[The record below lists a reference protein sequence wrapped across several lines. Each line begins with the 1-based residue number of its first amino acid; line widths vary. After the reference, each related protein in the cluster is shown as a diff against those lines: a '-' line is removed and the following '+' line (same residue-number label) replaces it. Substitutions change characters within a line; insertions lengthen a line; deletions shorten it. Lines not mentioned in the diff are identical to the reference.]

1 MGSARGSLCEGGTP
15 ALAEESSVKRR
26 LPAGI
31 VDTGFASL
39 ATFVVGL
46 TAVVRFDD
54 VDRGA
59 YALFF
64 SAFVM
69 GSLIASEWIFTPA
82 EVEAVSFSES
92 KRLSLLPRSLEL
104 GIAPCL
110 VGSVASLGA
119 LALTLSYTSVAV
131 AVGLAVTSASL
142 IVVSTMQSHVRKM
155 LHIATRSEVAAGMSV
170 VQFIVVLG
178 SMWIGT
184 TAGVP
189 LAWLP
194 FGALVLANAISMVVG
209 LWVVRRQ
216 LREAAPERLQFREL
230 SKRGFWFVLNGAA
243 PAVAGFLAAVA
254 IAWLASPED
263 LGYAESARIVAQP
276 VLVFAGGLTAV
287 LAPRAMRAGLDRD
300 GMQSRSTSRL
310 YNALLLGGAG
320 AYLLVVGWDW
330 ALNPVVQIVPSA
342 YVLTGLVALTAV
354 ANTVAATTFLQG
366 DELAGSGRE
375 RSLAAI
381 AGVSSLFLLGGGLT
395 AGFTG
400 AYARSIGLIAGSSTR
415 FAIQRVALR
424 RVYRDPAPA
433 EATSSPS
440 SQRMNR

>member
-1 MGSARGSLCEGGTP
+1 M
-15 ALAEESSVKRR
+15 
-26 LPAGI
+26 
-31 VDTGFASL
+31 
-39 ATFVVGL
+39 
-46 TAVVRFDD
+46 
-54 VDRGA
+54 
-59 YALFF
+59 
-64 SAFVM
+64 
-69 GSLIASEWIFTPA
+69 
-82 EVEAVSFSES
+82 
-92 KRLSLLPRSLEL
+92 
-104 GIAPCL
+104 
-110 VGSVASLGA
+110 
-119 LALTLSYTSVAV
+119 
-131 AVGLAVTSASL
+131 
-142 IVVSTMQSHVRKM
+142 
-155 LHIATRSEVAAGMSV
+155 
-170 VQFIVVLG
+170 LG

-216 LREAAPERLQFREL
+216 LREAVPERLQFREL

-310 YNALLLGGAG
+310 YTALLLGGAA

-366 DELAGSGRE
+366 DELAGAGRE

-400 AYARSIGLIAGSSTR
+400 AYARSIGLIAGSSAR

-424 RVYRDPAPA
+424 RVYRDPAPT

-440 SQRMNR
+440 SRGMNR